1 MATEPQ
7 ASADE
12 PAQPAAIETP
22 AADGTQEPSIRWW
35 PAVAIAVL
43 MWAVI
48 KYTASGPRTATMVH
62 FIGSMAAPGNALLL
76 MGGWWLFASRAP
88 KSEKRLG
95 FLLTAVLAVAAI
107 VISHPSVSVQPWVAM
122 ILPWTIT
129 ALAAAFF
136 LASRI
141 GWRHGRW
148 LPLAVVQA
156 ALLFGACIRVDG
168 INGDFVADLSPRW
181 TPTDEEVFLSE
192 TKAVEAPAAL
202 ELPMEPG
209 PNDWPEF
216 RGSDRD
222 SRVAG
227 VAFATDWEA
236 SPPKELWRRKIGP
249 GWSSFTVVTGT
260 LFTQEQRGDEEVVSA
275 YEAGTGEPLWTNAV
289 PSRFYETVGGAGP
302 RATPTYHQGVLYTQ
316 GAAGKVQA
324 IDAATGESLWVRDLT
339 EDTPAE
345 PPAWG
350 FSSSPLVW
358 GDLVIA
364 YAGAGNGLSVIAYQK
379 ESGEIAWT
387 SGDSTHSYSS
397 PQRATIAGVEQLL
410 VLSNSGL
417 ASFNHATGTQLW
429 HHPWDIGEMPRV
441 VQPTVFGDS
450 VLLGTGYGLGTQRIE
465 VTNTDGEWAT
475 EEAWTSNRL
484 KPYFNDYVH
493 ASGYLYGFDGPV
505 FTCVNAE
512 DGKREWKRGRYGHG
526 QVLLLDDMG
535 VLLVIGEAGE
545 LVLLEATPKKHT
557 EICQIQALEGKTWN
571 HPVVADSKL
580 FLRNGE
586 EAVCYDLGG
595 APATQV
601 AGP

>member
-1 MATEPQ
+1 MATDPAASAEQPPQPEATEP
-7 ASADE
+7 AAAA
-12 PAQPAAIETP
+12 PQP
-22 AADGTQEPSIRWW
+22 IRWW

-62 FIGSMAAPGNALLL
+62 FIGSMAAPGFALLL
-76 MGGWWLFASRAP
+76 LGGWWLFASRAP
-88 KSEKRLG
+88 RRDKWVG
-95 FLLTAVLAVAAI
+95 FLLTAALSVAAI
-107 VISHPSVSVQPWVAM
+107 AISHQSVGVQPWVAM

-129 ALAAAFF
+129 ALAVAFF
-136 LASRI
+136 SISQI
-141 GWRHGRW
+141 GWGRGKW
-148 LPLAVVQA
+148 LPLAAVQA

-216 RGSDRD
+216 RGPQRD

-236 SPPKELWRRKIGP
+236 SPPKEVWRRKIGP
-249 GWSSFTVVTGT
+249 GWSSFTVIAGT
-260 LFTQEQRGDEEVVSA
+260 LFTQEQRGEDEVVSA
-275 YEAGTGEPLWTNAV
+275 YDADTGEPLWTNAV
-289 PSRFYETVGGAGP
+289 ASRFYETVGGAGP
-302 RATPTYHQGVLYTQ
+302 RATPTYHEGVLYTQ

-339 EDTPAE
+339 EDTPAK
-345 PPAWG
+345 PPMWG
-350 FSSSPLVW
+350 FSASPLVW
-358 GDLVIA
+358 GDLVIT
-364 YAGAGNGLSVIAYQK
+364 YSGAGGGKSVVAY
-379 ESGEIAWT
+379 ERATGEIAWT

-397 PQRATIAGVEQLL
+397 PHRATIAGVEQLL
-410 VLSNSGL
+410 VLSNKGL
-417 ASFNHATGTQLW
+417 ASFDPTDGTQLW
-429 HHPWDIGEMPRV
+429 QHPWDVGEMNRV
-441 VQPTVFGDS
+441 VQPTVLGDS
-450 VLLGTGYGLGTQRIE
+450 VFLGTGYGLGTQRIQVSNSE
-465 VTNTDGEWAT
+465 GDWSTEAT
-475 EEAWTSNRL
+475 WTSNRL

-493 ASGYLYGFDGPV
+493 TGGYLYGFDGPV

-512 DGKREWKRGRYGHG
+512 NGEREWKRGRYGHG
-526 QVLLLDDMG
+526 QVLLLADMG
-535 VLLVIGEAGE
+535 VLLVVGEAGE
-545 LVLLEATPKKHT
+545 LVLLEANPEKHT
-557 EICQIQALEGKTWN
+557 EICEIQALEGKTWN
-571 HPVVADSKL
+571 HPVVADGKL

-586 EAVCYDLGG
+586 EAVCYDLDL
-595 APATQV
+595 ATDTQI